1 MTFQPS
7 KYQQAIFDFVEH
19 SPHSAII
26 SAVAG
31 SGKTTTIVEA
41 VKRLPGQDYIF
52 LAFNKAIAEELKS
65 RGVRASTFHA
75 LCFAELN
82 SRLSKRPKVDGGK
95 LRDLF
100 RAITSDEERD
110 EYFEVPRLTS
120 LAKNAAF
127 NCGEGNDD
135 WQVLIDDHMLSFP
148 DDDHAIK
155 LADRLLCLSNTRLD
169 VIDFDDMLYLPWL
182 KNFSLRTYSTVFIDE
197 AQDTNKLQLL
207 LLQRLVDPFSGRLIA
222 VGDQAQAI
230 YGFRGAGTG
239 SMEAMKSM
247 FKCTELPLSV
257 SYRCSWSVVQEA
269 QQYVPHIEPFDDAIQ
284 GRVVRPIEW
293 SLDDLTGGAVI
304 CRLNRPLI
312 RLAFQLIAAGKSI
325 RYLGKDISAQ
335 LKHILKRAGEGK
347 ANLDTIIARVEA
359 EGDKELEKAE
369 AKGRGRV
376 AYIEDKYGSLLSILE
391 QLPSH
396 AGLREANEAIDRIFR
411 ETPGASITL
420 CTVHKAKGLEW
431 PAVFIL
437 DADKYMPHPRST
449 EGWQLQQE
457 YNMLY
462 VAITRSQ
469 GRLFYIRSEDLKND
483 GHR

>member
-1 MTFQPS
+1 MFQPS
-7 KYQQAIFDFVEH
+7 KYQQDIFDFVEN

-52 LAFNKAIAEELKS
+52 LAFNKSIAEELKS
-65 RGVRASTFHA
+65 RGVKASTFHA

-82 SRLSKRPKVDGGK
+82 SRLAKRPKVDSGK

-100 RAITSDEERD
+100 RAICPDEERE
-110 EYFEVPRLTS
+110 EYFEVPKLVS

-127 NCGEGNDD
+127 TCGEGNDD

-155 LADRLLCLSNTRLD
+155 LADRLLCISNTRLD
-169 VIDFDDMLYLPWL
+169 VIDFDDMLYIPWL
-182 KNFSLRTYSTVFIDE
+182 KGFALRTYATVFIDE

-207 LLQRLVDPFSGRLIA
+207 LLQRLVDPFAGRLIA

-239 SMEAMKSM
+239 SMENMREM
-247 FKCTELPLSV
+247 FKCNELPLSV
-257 SYRCSWSVVQEA
+257 SYRCSRAVVMEA
-269 QQYVPHIEPFDDAIQ
+269 KNYVPHIESFSAATE
-284 GRVVRPIEW
+284 GSVARVESWR
-293 SLDDLTGGAVI
+293 LDHLTGGAVI
-304 CRLNRPLI
+304 CRLNRPLVK
-312 RLAFQLIAAGKSI
+312 LAFQLIAAGKSI

-335 LKHILKRAGEGK
+335 LKHILKRAADGK

-359 EGDKELEKAE
+359 ERDIEVNKAE
-369 AKGRGRV
+369 ANGRGRV

-396 AGLREANEAIDRIFR
+396 AGFREVNEAIDRIFR

-431 PAVFIL
+431 PNVFIL

-462 VAITRSQ
+462 VAITRSKDM
-469 GRLFYIRSEDLKND
+469 LFYIRSEDLQ
-483 GHR
+483 